1 MGVLILNVECKMS
14 KTLKVI
20 TPFFTLGIGDVLELS
35 SDGNFYE
42 FKQEERFGQNSAD
55 GTSDYESLFTTSL
68 NISVEHAKELIAEG
82 YLSEETTQDKFVNVF
97 DEIDNLLQEYKK
109 DLDEVNKDADEVPAC
124 LKVEKTTVLNNL
136 IKVLT
141 HLKNLKK

>member
-1 MGVLILNVECKMS
+1 MS

-124 LKVEKTTVLNNL
+124 LKVEKTTVLSNL

>member
-1 MGVLILNVECKMS
+1 MS

-35 SDGNFYE
+35 DDGNFYE
-42 FKQEERFGQNSAD
+42 FKQEEKFGQNTVD
-55 GTSDYESLFTTSL
+55 GGDYESLFSTSL
-68 NISVEHAKELIAEG
+68 SISVDHAKELIKEG
-82 YLSEETTQDKFVNVF
+82 YLSEEVVAQDKFVNVF
-97 DEIDNLLQEYKK
+97 DEIDALLKQYNH
-109 DLDEVNKDADEVPAC
+109 DLDEVNQDKAEVPAC
-124 LKVEKTTVLNNL
+124 LKVEKTTVLSNL

>member
-1 MGVLILNVECKMS
+1 MGVLILNVKREMS

-124 LKVEKTTVLNNL
+124 LKVEKTTVLSNL

>member
-1 MGVLILNVECKMS
+1 MS

-35 SDGNFYE
+35 ADGNYYE

-68 NISVEHAKELIAEG
+68 NISVEHAKELIEEG
-82 YLSEETTQDKFVNVF
+82 YLSEEAASQDKFVNVF
-97 DEIDNLLQEYKK
+97 DEIETLLNEYKK
-109 DLDEVNKDADEVPAC
+109 DLDEVDKDKDTVPAC
-124 LKVEKTTVLNNL
+124 VRVEKATVLSNM

>member
-1 MGVLILNVECKMS
+1 MS

-20 TPFFTLGIGDVLELS
+20 TPFFTLGVGDVLELS
-35 SDGNFYE
+35 DDGKFYE
-42 FKQEERFGQNSAD
+42 FEQEEKFGQNTVD
-55 GTSDYESLFTTSL
+55 GGDYESVFNTSL
-68 NISVEHAKELIAEG
+68 SLSVDRAKALVDEG

-97 DEIDNLLQEYKK
+97 DEIDALLNEYKK
-109 DLDEVNKDADEVPAC
+109 DLDEVNKDKADVPAC
-124 LKVEKTTVLNNL
+124 LKVEKTTVLSNL

>member
-1 MGVLILNVECKMS
+1 MKIMS

-35 SDGNFYE
+35 ADGNFYE
-42 FKQEERFGQNSAD
+42 FKQEEKFGQNSAD
-55 GTSDYESLFTTSL
+55 GASDYESVFTSSL
-68 NISVEHAKELIAEG
+68 SISTDHAKELIAEG
-82 YLSEETTQDKFVNVF
+82 YLTEETIVQDKFVNVF
-97 DEIDNLLQEYKK
+97 DEIDNLLKEYKK
-109 DLDEVNKDADEVPAC
+109 DLDEVNQDKADVPAC
-124 LKVEKTTVLNNL
+124 LKVEKTTVLSNL